1 MKMSTIKLSQKTKNK
16 LVNLRLTDAETYENI
31 VIRLINSYMR
41 DKMKIELISKEETSN
56 PYGKKLII
64 YRYYNE
70 KMNDIIVGFDTD
82 TIMDLM
88 IKVDEEYLRKIRIGT
103 KSSEFNTTYY
113 YIDVTVPKDSTDS
126 ENLAV
131 EALSKILKICEGY

>member
-70 KMNDIIVGFDTD
+70 KMNDIIDS
-82 TIMDLM
+82 MDEVVEGVRTVRIAYQLAKSYQLRVPIIQMIYSVIFESFELDKAIQFLM
-88 IKVDEEYLRKIRIGT
+88 RYPFGPDVDFI
-103 KSSEFNTTYY
+103 
-113 YIDVTVPKDSTDS
+113 
-126 ENLAV
+126 
-131 EALSKILKICEGY
+131 